1 MRAHETHG
9 HLCSGVLATFAL
21 LALTACSDHDTSM
34 ETDDTAFVARSE
46 PLAAL
51 EPPPS
56 YAEQAR
62 QKLTSLGA
70 QESPRG
76 LKLVLS
82 SAGFE
87 PGETSFDPADSSRI
101 DAVASL
107 LMAQERMQ
115 VVIEGH
121 TDNRGAEATNER
133 LSRARAQ
140 AVERALIDRGVNGGR
155 IQTRGIGELQPAY
168 GNDTAEGR
176 QKNRR
181 VELIFSDPDGR
192 FAMAADRSLQG

>member
-1 MRAHETHG
+1 MRVRENPAHPG
-9 HLCSGVLATFAL
+9 GVFAAVAL
-21 LALTACSDHDTSM
+21 LALTACSDRDSVM
-34 ETDDTAFVARSE
+34 ETDDTAFSAPSAPPPVV
-46 PLAAL
+46 

-82 SAGFE
+82 SAQFE
-87 PGETSFDPADSSRI
+87 PGQVSFEPADSQRI
-101 DAVASL
+101 DEVASL
-107 LMAQERMQ
+107 MLAQERIQ
-115 VVIEGH
+115 VIIEGH
-121 TDNRGAEATNER
+121 TDNRGTEALNER
-133 LSRARAQ
+133 LSRARAR
-140 AVERALIDRGVNGGR
+140 AVERALVDRGVNAGR
-155 IQTRGIGELQPAY
+155 IQTRAIGELQPAY

-181 VELIFSDPDGR
+181 VELIFSDSDGR
-192 FAMAADRSLQG
+192 FAMAADQPLSG